1 MSSSESAST
10 DVHHPKAKLELLEPL
25 CTRGGANLAFDSPG
39 NTLWPVLLYDIEV
52 DKALTVDISAAPD
65 LAMRLERGDGFHL
78 LGHVNGALVKTDTLT
93 VGERVDSDGRL
104 LLHCNYPEVITII
117 HRRGAFRAALRPAMG
132 VSAKLHASADASPI
146 DVELK
151 NLSLGGCLLKM
162 TLGSAVSLESGKR
175 FRTLQ
180 VDFLNGQ
187 RLSLNGTVK
196 HVRPDQRWTAALVG
210 CEFEELG
217 FDNERLLWY
226 CVNEIERESA
236 RNALTSDKTLE
247 PSELFRIPDA
257 RRPLTSA
264 LKNSVTPRASLGN
277 TIARH
282 LKRIAD
288 YLNAQILQLRNGG
301 SISMTLLSHHSDA
314 LLQLE
319 KRSRESLL
327 YAIGYLDDESPLVRH
342 SLGVAIRALDL
353 ANWQGNANDT
363 LKTIVASALIHDLGK
378 ALLPKT
384 LLNSPSP
391 LTVEQRE
398 SLAAHVEVIMS
409 NLVEC
414 RWLAIPI
421 AKQVIEQ
428 VNERLDGSGY
438 PRGLDGNDIS
448 DVGRMLA
455 VVDVIEA
462 LSRPR
467 ADRDAWPLV
476 ECYRHVLGAP
486 AQFDYTWT
494 QRYIRRFGMTPIG
507 SLVRYSS
514 GALAWVQRLDAQG
527 QPVQVHRVLNVNN
540 PKQPLDQ
547 VLANNDIE
555 QLGRLECV
563 ANPSDFHLALS

>member
-10 DVHHPKAKLELLEPL
+10 DVHHSKAKFELLEPL

-39 NTLWPVLLYDIEV
+39 SASWPVLLHEIEV
-52 DKALTVDISAAPD
+52 DKALIVDISAFPE
-65 LAMRLERGDGFHL
+65 LATRLERGDGFHL

-93 VGERVDSDGRL
+93 VSERVESVGRL
-104 LLHCNYPEVITII
+104 LLRCNYPEII
-117 HRRGAFRAALRPAMG
+117 SVTHRRRAFRAALSPAMG
-132 VSAKLHASADASPI
+132 VSTKLYASAEASPI

-151 NLSLGGCLLKM
+151 NLSLGGCLLTM
-162 TLGSAVSLESGKR
+162 TLASAVSLEVGKR
-175 FRTLQ
+175 FRTLR

-187 RLSLNGTVK
+187 RLSLKGTVR
-196 HVRPDQRWTAALVG
+196 HAHPNESWTTALVG
-210 CEFEELG
+210 CEFDELG
-217 FDNERLLWY
+217 FDSERLLWY
-226 CVNEIERESA
+226 CVKEIERERA
-236 RNALTSDKTLE
+236 RNALTSDKELE
-247 PSELFRIPDA
+247 PSELFRIPDS
-257 RRPLTSA
+257 RRPVISA
-264 LKNSVTPRASLGN
+264 SKSVETPRASLGK
-277 TIARH
+277 TTARY

-301 SISMTLLSHHSDA
+301 NISMTLLSHYSDA

-319 KRSRESLL
+319 ERSCESLL
-327 YAIGYLDDESPLVRH
+327 YAIGYLHDESPLVRH

-353 ANWQGNANDT
+353 ARWQGYANDT
-363 LKTIVASALIHDLGK
+363 LKTIAASALIHDLGK
-378 ALLPKT
+378 ALLPGT
-384 LLNSPSP
+384 LLDSPTL
-391 LTVEQRE
+391 LTAKQRE
-398 SLAAHVEVIMS
+398 ALAAHVEAVMAK
-409 NLVEC
+409 LVEC

-438 PRGLDGNDIS
+438 PQGLGGDDIS
-448 DVGRMLA
+448 DIGRMLA

-486 AQFDYTWT
+486 AQFDNAWA
-494 QRYIRRFGMTPIG
+494 QRYVRHFGMTPIG
-507 SLVRYSS
+507 TLVRYSS

-527 QPVQVHRVLNVNN
+527 QPVQVHMVLNVKN
-540 PKQPLDQ
+540 PKQHLDQ

-555 QLGRLECV
+555 QLGQLECV
-563 ANPSDFHLALS
+563 VNPADFHLALT